1 MRSLPSLRLW
11 LLSTSVLSVIAGY
24 SLLFVISAELGRKQ
38 READHQRLVAQM
50 AKQHQSS
57 GSANAAPR
65 SEDLSVSLLPKGPP
79 QPPRLEQGF
88 GDRAWMVSSTPVRS
102 AEGLEQL
109 LEVRHD
115 VSASLAYEHQ
125 LQLLLIAGAGF
136 STLLT
141 AALLRLVLWRGL
153 MRPLHEL
160 GDQLDALKADALGQH
175 LIALDEQP
183 LELQPIA
190 AAFNGLQQRLAAAW
204 QRERKFVDG
213 VAHELRTP
221 ITLISGRTQR
231 LLRQPHACEQQQPLA
246 QIATEANRM
255 AVLISALLELARS
268 DSGRLQLQLRPCDP
282 EQLLLEAF
290 ERCEALAPSRL
301 QLAPASTEGCPSIEA
316 DPDRL
321 QECLL
326 ALVDNALAY
335 SPGPVVLRASCG
347 NDVEGAWVSL
357 HVLDRGPG
365 IAPNERSQVLERFVR
380 GSTALGTRGSGIGL
394 AVVQEFS
401 SAMGAA
407 LVIGDRDGGGADLAL
422 RFRVGV

>member
-1 MRSLPSLRLW
+1 M
-11 LLSTSVLSVIAGY
+11 
-24 SLLFVISAELGRKQ
+24 
-38 READHQRLVAQM
+38 AD
-50 AKQHQSS
+50 
-57 GSANAAPR
+57 
-65 SEDLSVSLLPKGPP
+65 
-79 QPPRLEQGF
+79 
-88 GDRAWMVSSTPVRS
+88 
-102 AEGLEQL
+102 
-109 LEVRHD
+109 
-115 VSASLAYEHQ
+115 
-125 LQLLLIAGAGF
+125 
-136 STLLT
+136 
-141 AALLRLVLWRGL
+141 
-153 MRPLHEL
+153 
-160 GDQLDALKADALGQH
+160 
-175 LIALDEQP
+175 
-183 LELQPIA
+183 
-190 AAFNGLQQRLAAAW
+190 
-204 QRERKFVDG
+204 
-213 VAHELRTP
+213 
-221 ITLISGRTQR
+221 
-231 LLRQPHACEQQQPLA
+231 
-246 QIATEANRM
+246 
-255 AVLISALLELARS
+255 LISALLELARS